1 MDPLLLPWV
10 TLRPPGGAITFSIDP
25 TVWLSGQ
32 GQGGTVN
39 FPGVGAVPWE
49 ITIGP
54 PSDVSQADLLSSRA
68 SGIGMLLLV
77 AGGAF
82 LLAKVL

>member
-1 MDPLLLPWV
+1 MDPLLLPWI
-10 TLRPPGGAITFSIDP
+10 TLRPPGGLITFSIDP
-25 TVWLSGQ
+25 TAWLSGQ
-32 GQGGTVN
+32 GQAGMVN

-49 ITIGP
+49 ISLGP
-54 PSDVSQADLLSSRA
+54 PAGISQADLLSSRA

-82 LLAKVL
+82 LLAKIL